1 VTASPFWPA
10 PRPARQVMSRALSVG
25 ARQPATQS
33 RAVPA
38 DASLGD
44 LFAAV
49 RHRLPSIVLL
59 TLLTTSLGVAYI
71 AAAKPEYT
79 ASSAIFIDPRSRR
92 IVNEDVQQGG
102 FGVDTSLFESQ
113 VSIIGSD
120 AILRRVVNAEKLTSD
135 LDFVPPVR
143 SGLLATISDKIRGPR
158 TPLDPVDQAVE
169 MLARKTKVKRA
180 QNTYVVTV
188 DVASGEPT
196 KSARIANAILKAYQD
211 DQTAAKSDAASR
223 ANAAIDGRLE
233 ELKAQ
238 VRTAE
243 LMVDDFRRQNRIVTS
258 EGGMLNEQQLTK
270 LNTELAAVRS
280 QLATNKA
287 KLDELQ
293 ATLRRGVSPDSLPE
307 AMASPVIQRLR
318 EQLASALRREA
329 ALSSQ
334 LQARHPVMAD
344 ANAQVASVR
353 SQIVGELRR
362 ITDQVQN
369 EYTIAA
375 GREREILRA
384 LGESQRE
391 VSDTTTSQIR
401 LRELERE
408 ADASREVLRAFLSR
422 AKETQ
427 EQKEVQ
433 VVEAR
438 VISPASVPPRPSS
451 PNIPLIL
458 AFSAFSGLGLGMLR
472 ALLKGAPALAADDT
486 RAASPSQRLAL
497 DGATPPLRALGTIPA
512 LGRRGALG
520 ALMGTNRPLGPADV
534 LAALADAKNPTHQL
548 YRTGVERTA
557 SRLRALAAPGQQ
569 QIVLMVSS
577 EKGAG
582 TSLSALALAYTRAC
596 AGERVLLIDAASADP
611 ALSLEFAGDLH
622 QDEPCILDSKEHLA
636 AIASREPESGLMFL
650 PIALAD
656 LRTLTS
662 GQRKRLSVGIAS
674 LASDYDLVVIDG
686 GALDEDDTIATL
698 SELAT
703 TVVVVARA
711 GSGKTD
717 IHVLADALNVAPNR
731 IAGVVATM
739 ATARPAA

>member
-1 VTASPFWPA
+1 MAARSRHPAAA
-10 PRPARQVMSRALSVG
+10 PRPA
-25 ARQPATQS
+25 
-33 RAVPA
+33 PA

-44 LFAAV
+44 LAAAV
-49 RHRLPSIVLL
+49 RHRLPSIILL
-59 TLLTTSLGVAYI
+59 TLLSSGLGVAYI
-71 AAAKPEYT
+71 ASAKPEYT

-120 AILRRVVNAEKLTSD
+120 AILRRVVRAEKLTLDPDFAPRQRTGALAGLSD
-135 LDFVPPVR
+135 R
-143 SGLLATISDKIRGPR
+143 IRGPR
-158 TPLDPVDQAVE
+158 AALDPVDQAVE
-169 MLARKTKVKRA
+169 ILARKTRVKRA

-188 DVASGEPT
+188 DVATSEPT

-211 DQTAAKSDAASR
+211 DQTAAKADAASR

-233 ELKAQ
+233 ELKSQ

-243 LMVDDFRRQNRIVTS
+243 LMADDFKRQNRIVTS

-270 LNTELAAVRS
+270 LNTELAGVRA
-280 QLATNKA
+280 QVATSKA

-318 EQLASALRREA
+318 EQLAAAQRREA

-334 LQARHPVMAD
+334 LQSRHPVMAD

-353 SQIVGELRR
+353 AQIVAELRR

-369 EYTIAA
+369 EYQIAA
-375 GREREILRA
+375 GREREITRTLA
-384 LGESQRE
+384 ESQRE
-391 VSDTTTSQIR
+391 VSETTTSQIR

-408 ADASREVLRAFLSR
+408 ADASREVLRAFLAR

-433 VVEAR
+433 VVDAR
-438 VISPASVPPRPSS
+438 VITPASVPPRPSS
-451 PNIPLIL
+451 PNIPLVL
-458 AFSAFSGLGLGMLR
+458 AFSALSGLGLGMLR
-472 ALLKGAPALAADDT
+472 ALLKGVPALPVVET
-486 RAASPSQRLAL
+486 STTTPGQRLAL
-497 DGATPPLRALGTIPA
+497 DGATPPLQALGTIPA

-520 ALMGTNRPLGPADV
+520 ALIGPGKAHGPADV
-534 LAALADAKNPTHQL
+534 LTALADAKNPAHQL

-557 SRLRALAAPGQQ
+557 SRLRALVPAGQQ

-582 TSLSALALAYTRAC
+582 TSLSALALAHTRASL
-596 AGERVLLIDAASADP
+596 GERVLLIDAASADP

-636 AIASREPESGLMFL
+636 AIASREPDSGLMFL

-656 LRTLTS
+656 LRTLTG
-662 GQRKRLSVGIAS
+662 GQRRRLTVGIS
-674 LASDYDLVVIDG
+674 RLAADYDLVVIDG
-686 GALDEDDTIATL
+686 GALDEDDTIAAL

-717 IHVLADALNVAPNR
+717 IHVLADALNVAPTQ